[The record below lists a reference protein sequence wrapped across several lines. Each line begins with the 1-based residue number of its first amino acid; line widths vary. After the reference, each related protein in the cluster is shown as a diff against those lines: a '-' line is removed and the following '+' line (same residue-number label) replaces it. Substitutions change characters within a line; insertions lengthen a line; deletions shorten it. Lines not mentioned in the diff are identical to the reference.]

1 MASIEAK
8 PKNCNK
14 VENCEIKNG
23 NKSRTT
29 YDTVVV
35 HLLSYVWLF
44 VIPWTAACHNSMSFT
59 ISQSLLKFMSTESVM
74 PSNHLIL
81 CPLPLLTSI
90 FPTIGSFLMSPLF
103 ASVSQF
109 SHSVVSDS
117 LQPHGL
123 QHTRLP
129 CLSPTPGASS
139 NSCPLHWWCHSSI
152 SSSVHQFSSHLQSF
166 PASGFFPMSQFLA
179 SGSQSIETSASVF
192 SMNIQDWFLSRLT
205 DLISLQ
211 PKGLSRVFSNST
223 VQEHQLFGSQPFL
236 YGPTL
241 TSIHDSWKNHMT

>member
-1 MASIEAK
+1 MARIEAK

-152 SSSVHQFSSHLQSF
+152 SSSFTPFSCPQS
-166 PASGFFPMSQFLA
+166 FLA
-179 SGSQSIETSASVF
+179 SGSFPVSWLFESGGQSIGASALATF
-192 SMNIQDWFLSRLT
+192 LPMNIQGWFPVGMT
-205 DLISLQ
+205 GLISLLS
-211 PKGLSRVFSNST
+211 KGLSRVFSSTIVRKHQFFGTQLSLQSNS
-223 VQEHQLFGSQPFL
+223 H
-236 YGPTL
+236 
-241 TSIHDSWKNHMT
+241 IHTWLLKKP